1 MTEHVLPAFRRDTRE
16 RDFNLG
22 ETLDRLIENDGQ
34 RMLLANQIDAAK
46 AELFSDNA
54 SETLP
59 KDQSELAVALSAKA
73 KAQAATYKKEQTR
86 QSFIDT
92 CASLTAL
99 SEAVLFDP
107 SDLEHAQDLQK
118 RGRIAKTG
126 IQPSQIADALAVF
139 TMHSDQIPSG
149 DGKSRFIIPLAVAI
163 HALVSEGQIHLIVRD
178 QEIKARDAE
187 NLQRLA
193 SPLGLKIGVLKDR
206 SERVARNSDIARMIG
221 LRELLNHTSSVS
233 KDTRRK
239 YQKRLQNEINS
250 MVSVTNYRTYFDA
263 DSGMESIANVLI
275 GDDMD
280 FAFASMGDES
290 EHIWSRGDEKAIC
303 DEGDLFI
310 TRGSPY
316 IIEKT
321 GYNPLDYL
329 PVWMAST
336 VTHQVC
342 LKMID
347 EGLITLDKG
356 MWSFYD
362 EDGNDTDEI
371 LNSRIK
377 EAWEKL
383 QQSGQ
388 LPADFQSALNQSL
401 TDLVKS
407 NPTQFHKGVHL
418 TEAELRALVKHY
430 TKPEFFQWENYE
442 SVDGEKVKTDLYGAY
457 GFAFR
462 QAQIV
467 TGGQMYSRSGQF
479 VTVIDQDTGHP
490 LPTHKFQGLLDLAID
505 VKEGVCRLKARS
517 DESEDSTGFHNFL
530 AEKYGRDRFVM
541 VSGTLDHVEGD
552 LQFLGGKKLIHSKSW
567 MGKIP
572 EAPAYSF
579 DRLFAGAIQRLELLM
594 TGANGRPIELIC
606 ADDEETDL
614 LSRLIGEKYPEYRV
628 QTVSS
633 QTSRSDER
641 EVFKTAGGKNVFTLA
656 NPRGGRAI
664 DVKTTDEADEVG
676 GLLLVVWGALTNKA
690 VLRQVLARTAR
701 AGHPG
706 EVKWLVYGDGGKL
719 GLSQNKTV
727 SRFPQLQE
735 DLEKVSEGEAIAY
748 DFSLIEKIHD
758 KNDLDAQRERLLA
771 FAYDQF
777 AYEVMSETADAVREE
792 FKSKPFPNGAASERY
807 VGEFLRRG
815 FRPAVGRMAERYLMQ
830 LGRFPIYT
838 IRNFVE
844 ARVATQ
850 ADWQMNAEKRA
861 FLQIARLTARKERL
875 ELERLLTQMNQYQ
888 ELASKPG
895 FSRPYVSGFRR
906 IPTFERQIVII
917 SPRETLVKSFK
928 DPDVTDHA
936 NAAVYLRS
944 DPNHFYVF
952 ERKNRRGH
960 TAEYNHDLLE
970 TDVGGRVN
978 RKKNLSLVID
988 NRPHLT
994 GSALKRSLRAERKW
1008 IRFMRQVL
1016 TVENRKITLPELQS
1030 HLAENLAHTILRD
1043 FDGKG
1048 FFTGR
1053 VGI

>member
-1 MTEHVLPAFRRDTRE
+1 MTEYVLPAFQVDTRE
-16 RDFNLG
+16 RDFSLD

-34 RMLLANQIDAAK
+34 RMLLASQIDTAK
-46 AELFSDNA
+46 TELFADIALNP
-54 SETLP
+54 LP
-59 KDQSELAVALSAKA
+59 KDYPELAMDLSAKA
-73 KAQAATYKKEQTR
+73 KTQASTYKKERTR
-86 QSFIDT
+86 KSFIDT

-118 RGRIAKTG
+118 RRRIVKTG

-163 HALVSEGQIHLIVRD
+163 HALVSEGQVHLIVRD

-193 SPLGLKIGVLKDR
+193 SPLGLKIGILKDR
-206 SERVARNSDIARMIG
+206 SERIARNNDMARMVG
-221 LRELLNHTSSVS
+221 LRDLLNHTASVS
-233 KDTRRK
+233 VDTRRK
-239 YQKRLQNEINS
+239 YQKRLQGEIDRIAS
-250 MVSVTNYRTYFDA
+250 DINYRAYFDA
-263 DSGMESIANVLI
+263 DTGEELTANVLI

-290 EHIWSRGDEKAIC
+290 EHIWSKGDEKAIC

-321 GYNPLDYL
+321 GYNPLNYL
-329 PVWMAST
+329 PVWIASS

-342 LKMID
+342 SEMRD
-347 EGLITLDKG
+347 EGLITLDNG
-356 MWSFYD
+356 SWSFYD

-388 LPADFQSALNQSL
+388 LPDDFQTALNQSL

-418 TEAELRALVKHY
+418 TEVELRALVKHY

-442 SVDGEKVKTDLYGAY
+442 TVEGEIVKTDLYGSY
-457 GFAFR
+457 GFAFC
-462 QAQIV
+462 QAQSV

-505 VKEGVCRLKARS
+505 AKEGVCRLKARS

-530 AEKYGRDRFVM
+530 ASKYGKGKFAF

-552 LQFLGGKKLIHSKSW
+552 IRLLGGKNFIHSKSW
-567 MGKIP
+567 MGIIP
-572 EAPAYSF
+572 EPPAYSF
-579 DRLFAGAIQRLELLM
+579 DRNFDGAFRRLELLM
-594 TGANGRPIELIC
+594 AGASGRPVELIC
-606 ADDEETDL
+606 ADDEEIDL
-614 LSRLIGEKYPEYRV
+614 LSRLIGEKYPEYQV
-628 QTVSS
+628 QTVTS

-641 EVFKTAGGKNVFTLA
+641 IVFKNAGDKNVFTLA

-676 GLLLVVWGALTNKA
+676 GLLLVVWGGLANKA

-719 GLSQNKTV
+719 GLSENNTV
-727 SRFPQLQE
+727 RRFPELQR
-735 DLEKVSEGEAIAY
+735 DLEKVSEGEALSY
-748 DFSLIEKIHD
+748 DFSLVEKIHD
-758 KNDLDAQRERLLA
+758 KNDLEAQRERLLA

-777 AYEVMSETADAVREE
+777 AYEVMSETADLVREE
-792 FKSKPFPNGAASERY
+792 FKSKPFPNGVASEQY
-807 VGEFLRRG
+807 VEEFFRRG

-838 IRNFVE
+838 VQDFVQ
-844 ARVATQ
+844 ARVVTQ
-850 ADWQMNAEKRA
+850 AGNMMNTEKKV
-861 FLQIARLTARKERL
+861 FLQIARLSARKERM
-875 ELERLLTQMNQYQ
+875 ELERLLFQMYQYRDI
-888 ELASKPG
+888 ASK
-895 FSRPYVSGFRR
+895 FDDKIKLVTGFRR
-906 IPTFERQIVII
+906 TPFFARNIAVI
-917 SPRETLVKSFK
+917 SPTETKVVSIN
-928 DPDVTDHA
+928 DPAVTDYA

-944 DPNHFYVF
+944 DPHHFYIF
-952 ERKNRRGH
+952 ERKNRRNH

-970 TDVGGRVN
+970 TDSEGRVE

-988 NRPHLT
+988 NRPHLK
-994 GSALKRSLRAERKW
+994 GSSLKRSLRAERKW
-1008 IRFMRQVL
+1008 IRFMKRIL
-1016 TVENRKITLPELQS
+1016 TVEDS
-1030 HLAENLAHTILRD
+1030 DVSDSILRN
-1043 FDGKG
+1043 FDSRG